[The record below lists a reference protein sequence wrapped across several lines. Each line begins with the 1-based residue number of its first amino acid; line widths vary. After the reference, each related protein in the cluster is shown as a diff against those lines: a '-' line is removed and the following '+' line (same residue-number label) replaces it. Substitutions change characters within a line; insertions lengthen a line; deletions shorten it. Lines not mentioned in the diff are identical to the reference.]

1 MLNFNFVVG
10 NPPYQKQSDGKA
22 TLMLPV
28 YHIFMD
34 KAYELSRNVTLIT
47 PAKYLFNAGLT
58 PKKFNQERINDIHFR
73 VLWYTENN
81 HTVFGDCEI
90 KGGVAVSNRNESIT
104 YGKIGTFFKHPELK
118 TIVQKV
124 MRCSCSPK
132 GGKDATP
139 ENDSGCTDYSGDNGF
154 KSLTEIITP
163 YSQTLFNHVFFETF
177 QEHPL
182 RDLSIKTN
190 AFERYPD
197 AFPVDKP
204 EDAGNYYHILGRVGG
219 VKGYREWRW
228 VKKEYIS
235 APDAVNYFKVFFPRS
250 YGSGVMEDPAPNMV
264 IGEPDEI
271 ANQSFLYIGKFPDR
285 RQAEN
290 CRKYLQTKF
299 ARAMLSILRVTQDA
313 ATCKFRYVP
322 IVDFSIHSDIDW
334 DGDVCSIDECLF
346 YYFSLSA
353 SERNFIRTHFK

>member
-1 MLNFNFVVG
+1 MLKFNFVVG

-81 HTVFGDCEI
+81 RTVFGDCEI

-124 MRCSCSPK
+124 MRCGGSPK

-139 ENDSGCTDYSGDNGF
+139 ENDSDCTNYSGDNGF

-163 YSQTLFNHVFFETF
+163 YTQSLFNPVFFKTF

-182 RDLSIKTN
+182 RDLQIKTN
-190 AFERYPD
+190 AFERYPEPFRLTKTKRRWKLLSYSG
-197 AFPVDKP
+197 ARWGC
-204 EDAGNYYHILGRVGG
+204 EGASRVEVG
-219 VKGYREWRW
+219 
-228 VKKEYIS
+228 
-235 APDAVNYFKVFFPRS
+235 
-250 YGSGVMEDPAPNMV
+250 
-264 IGEPDEI
+264 
-271 ANQSFLYIGKFPDR
+271 
-285 RQAEN
+285 
-290 CRKYLQTKF
+290 
-299 ARAMLSILRVTQDA
+299 
-313 ATCKFRYVP
+313 
-322 IVDFSIHSDIDW
+322 
-334 DGDVCSIDECLF
+334 
-346 YYFSLSA
+346 
-353 SERNFIRTHFK
+353 